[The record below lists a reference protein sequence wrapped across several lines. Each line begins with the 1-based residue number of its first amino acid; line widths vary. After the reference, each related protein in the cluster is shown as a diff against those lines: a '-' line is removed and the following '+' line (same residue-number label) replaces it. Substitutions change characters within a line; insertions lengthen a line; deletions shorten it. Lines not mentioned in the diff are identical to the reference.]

1 MTVRMLEKRDLPEV
15 HALEQL
21 CFHNPWGEESLAL
34 LCGDT
39 AFGIV
44 AEENGR
50 VLAYGGMVTV
60 LDEGQITNI
69 ATHPDHRRR
78 GLGRAVVKALLDT
91 ARTHGLVSISL
102 EVRESNLAAIA
113 LYQRLG
119 FVTCGRR
126 PHFYT
131 HPAEAA
137 LVMVATL

>member
-1 MTVRMLEKRDLPEV
+1 MRVVRVTRAHLTQIA
-15 HALEQL
+15 ALEQL
-21 CFHNPWGEESLAL
+21 CFHAPWSEGALEL

-39 AFGIV
+39 ATGFV
-44 AEENGR
+44 
-50 VLAYGGMVTV
+50 VLDGEAVVAYGGMLCV

-131 HPAEAA
+131 HPVEAA